1 MSLSLAYFV
10 FLAVALPL
18 YFALPARCKS
28 PFLLLASIVFYAF
41 CPWQSLAVMAALV
54 TVTYAAGRGMGGLI
68 ARQNTTLAARR
79 ADGSWDKETRRR
91 YRNIKQRQTR
101 AVLATAV
108 TLQLLSLAC
117 FKLAWPA
124 RLGGEGWILPLGLS
138 FVTLSAIGYLV
149 DVARGQIE
157 AEKKFWRVALFLLYF
172 PQMWQGPIHRYAQLS
187 PELCTPHAFDAHRAR
202 AGMLRATW
210 GLIKKMIFA
219 NTAALATSAILED
232 QTALGGAGMWL
243 LILLYSV
250 RIYADFTGGMDIALG
265 VSQVLGISMAENFD
279 RPFASP
285 SLKEYWR
292 RWHRTMG
299 RWFEDYVF
307 YPLSLSRPLQRLSL
321 WTRAHLG
328 QAAGR
333 YLPLT
338 VAMLATWCAT
348 GLWHGIS
355 WNFVL
360 WGLFNGIL
368 LLLSQLL
375 SPWRRRLRENYPTV
389 AESRVWYAL
398 SCAATVFTAGLL
410 RTLDLNPSAGVTL
423 RLWGQMLSPSALVRL
438 ADGALWRSLG
448 LDLAQW
454 VLLALGVIAMAVVGG
469 LTPRPDEQKTPLRER
484 LAAHPLLCAV
494 LLALGAVSVAVLGV
508 YGLGYDAG
516 SFIYGEF

>member
-1 MSLSLAYFV
+1 MSLSIAYFV

-18 YFALPARCKS
+18 YFVLPKRCRS
-28 PFLLLASIVFYAF
+28 VFLLVASIVFYAF
-41 CPWQSLAVMAALV
+41 CPWQSLAVMAALIA
-54 TVTYAAGRGMGGLI
+54 VTYAAGRGVGAVIG
-68 ARQNTTLAARR
+68 RQNATLAAHRT
-79 ADGSWDKETRRR
+79 DGSWDKETRRR
-91 YRNIKQRQTR
+91 YRNVKQRQTR

-108 TLQLLSLAC
+108 TLQLLCLVC
-117 FKLAWPA
+117 FKLSWPE
-124 RLGGEGWILPLGLS
+124 RLGGDAWTVPLGLS

-149 DVARGQIE
+149 DVARGRIE
-157 AEKKFWRVALFLLYF
+157 AEQKFWRVALFLLYF

-187 PELCTPHAFDAHRAR
+187 PELCTPHTFDAHRAR
-202 AGMLRATW
+202 AGMLRAMW

-219 NTAALATSAILED
+219 NTAALATSAILAD
-232 QTALGGAGMWL
+232 QTSLGGAGMWL
-243 LILLYSV
+243 LVLIYSV
-250 RIYADFTGGMDIALG
+250 RIYADFTGGMDVALG
-265 VSQVLGISMAENFD
+265 VSQVLGISMSENFD

-307 YPLSLSRPLQRLSL
+307 YPLSLSRPMQRLSL
-321 WTRAHLG
+321 WSRAHLG
-328 QAAGR
+328 QVTGR

-375 SPWRRRLRENYPTV
+375 TPWCRRLRGRYSAV
-389 AESRVWYAL
+389 AESRAWYVL

-410 RTLDLNPSAGVTL
+410 RTLDLNPRAGATL
-423 RLWGQMLSPSALVRL
+423 QLWGQMLHPSAFIRL
-438 ADGALWRSLG
+438 TEGALWRSLG
-448 LDLAQW
+448 LNSAQW
-454 VLLALGVIAMAVVGG
+454 GVLVLGVIAMAIVGR
-469 LTPRPDEQKTPLRER
+469 LTPRPNEQKTPLRER
-484 LAAHPLLCAV
+484 LAARPLLCAA